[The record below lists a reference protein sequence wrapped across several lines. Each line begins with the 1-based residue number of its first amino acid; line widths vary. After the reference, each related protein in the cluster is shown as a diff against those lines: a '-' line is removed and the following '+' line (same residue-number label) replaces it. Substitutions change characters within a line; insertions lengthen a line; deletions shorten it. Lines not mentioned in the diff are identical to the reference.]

1 MTSRLIRNNE
11 NTHSSLR
18 LSDAGCKHKDE
29 NGRRHETITN
39 ITALHTGK
47 QNKEEAKNASGVVFT
62 DLLVLEG
69 SKHRIK
75 REHKDTLLKFTD
87 D

>member
-1 MTSRLIRNNE
+1 MIRNNE
-11 NTHSSLR
+11 NPHSSLR

-29 NGRRHETITN
+29 NGGRHGTITN
-39 ITALHTGK
+39 VMTLHTGK
-47 QNKEEAKNASGVVFT
+47 QNKKEAKNASGVVFA

-69 SKHRIK
+69 SKYRIK
-75 REHKDTLLKFTD
+75 REHKDTRLKFTD